1 MSWEQ
6 KITNSTVKST
16 RIMNPSSCKGV
27 SLFYQISEKKNLEFT
42 SEFWLFSLSHEF
54 YIFFTASCLSNFVST
69 EASWT
74 ILSIYRS
81 ESRFESDARVKIR
94 KTLEN
99 DRNFDDFV

>member
-1 MSWEQ
+1 MT
-6 KITNSTVKST
+6 KNTVKST
-16 RIMNPSSCKGV
+16 RIMNPSSCKAV
-27 SLFYQISEKKNLEFT
+27 SLFYQISEKKKLEFT

-54 YIFFTASCLSNFVST
+54 YIFFTVSCLSIFVSA

-81 ESRFESDARVKIR
+81 EPRFESDARGKIR

-99 DRNFDDFV
+99 DGNFDDFV